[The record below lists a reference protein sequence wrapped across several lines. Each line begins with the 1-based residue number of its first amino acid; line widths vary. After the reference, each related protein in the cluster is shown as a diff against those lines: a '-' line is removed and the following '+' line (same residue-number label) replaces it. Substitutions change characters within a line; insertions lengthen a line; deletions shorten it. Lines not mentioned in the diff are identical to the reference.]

1 MPCLSWLV
9 NARNR
14 GVRGSGP
21 PGFRRE
27 PDATDRAGLF
37 VLAGRARGTPAQHG
51 KGPRAQMM
59 VEVWAN
65 VIACRGQSPARLPS
79 ARRLVDFPR
88 QLDALVRPVSGRPRA
103 LCEPRGGIAQTGE
116 TAHTSR
122 AGRSCVHLTLLC
134 GANRTHLEPRGGR
147 GAVYRAATGVP
158 GGPGPGKTQQPLQPG

>member
-103 LCEPRGGIAQTGE
+103 LCEPCGGYRANRG
-116 TAHTSR
+116 
-122 AGRSCVHLTLLC
+122 
-134 GANRTHLEPRGGR
+134 NRTHVARRAKVRALDAAMRGKSHTPGAPRR
-147 GAVYRAATGVP
+147 P
-158 GGPGPGKTQQPLQPG
+158 GGGLPR